1 MHTFKNY
8 GLNKC
13 AKRQKYQWVLN
24 GQMLPGR
31 ICITNSILEYHVIR
45 ASKGSTSLHRS
56 GTGQQE
62 HHTSRIG
69 HLKNLGGNGKHQH
82 SK

>member
-31 ICITNSILEYHVIR
+31 ICITNSILEYHVNR
-45 ASKGSTSLHRS
+45 APHHENLVLMEKLLNFNTCRSTSAVNFLMCLIA
-56 GTGQQE
+56 T
-62 HHTSRIG
+62 
-69 HLKNLGGNGKHQH
+69 K
-82 SK
+82 